1 MFKGLIENYIQ
12 YLTPQLMEKYAL
24 QNGIILTP
32 QEAKDAVDFIKQNYT
47 VVLYQYSYPVIVE
60 LTKNHFKE
68 ESQEKMLLLLEN
80 TKKRYKSKFLNF
92 FCLSNFWCTFKPI
105 FSHFWIP
112 NRSKKSHF

>member
-47 VVLYQYSYPVIVE
+47 VVLYKYSYPVIVE

-68 ESQEKMLLLLEN
+68 ESQEKMLLLLEK
-80 TKKRYKSKFLNF
+80 TKKRYNL
-92 FCLSNFWCTFKPI
+92 
-105 FSHFWIP
+105 
-112 NRSKKSHF
+112 

>member
-24 QNGIILTP
+24 QNGIILSP

-68 ESQEKMLLLLEN
+68 ESQEKMLLLLEK
-80 TKKRYKSKFLNF
+80 TKKRYNL
-92 FCLSNFWCTFKPI
+92 
-105 FSHFWIP
+105 
-112 NRSKKSHF
+112 

>member
-1 MFKGLIENYIQ
+1 MVGKTEDA
-12 YLTPQLMEKYAL
+12 LMLLLNMREYAL

-68 ESQEKMLLLLEN
+68 ESQEKMLLLLEK
-80 TKKRYKSKFLNF
+80 TKKRYNL
-92 FCLSNFWCTFKPI
+92 
-105 FSHFWIP
+105 
-112 NRSKKSHF
+112 